1 MLEVY
6 MKENKMGV
14 MPVHKLLVTMS
25 LPIII
30 SMLVQALYNNVDSF
44 FVART
49 SREALTAVSQAFSA
63 QNLMIGIATGTGVG
77 VNALLSRALGQ
88 NDREKA
94 NRIAANGVLLAF
106 FGFAIIF
113 LFGLFGTDLYFRG
126 ILSTA
131 TFDDK
136 LNLELV
142 RQYGNDY
149 LRICSIGSLGV
160 FMQIMFERLMQA
172 TGRTVFTLFTQGLGA
187 IINIILDPI
196 FIFEEFSIGSFTIH
210 GFGMGAAGAA
220 VATIIGQFAA
230 AIIGVVLN
238 AIFNKDIKLKF
249 SNMRPDF
256 ALIGE
261 IYSIGVPS
269 IVMVAIGS
277 VMFYIMNII
286 IMGVSSVGA
295 TIFGVYFK
303 LQSITFMPVFGIN
316 NSVIPIIG
324 FNYGAQKRN
333 RMLKAVRLAAIYV
346 CIFMLLGLLLMQFF
360 PKQLLGIFES
370 DPEILTMG
378 ATALRTISLSF
389 VFAGICIALGSV
401 FQALGKGTYSL
412 YVSIARQLLVLVPVA
427 FLLSLTGKLNLIWLA
442 FPIAEIMSFVATL
455 FYFRR
460 INKKIISK
468 MPAEE

>member
-1 MLEVY
+1 
-6 MKENKMGV
+6 
-14 MPVHKLLVTMS
+14 
-25 LPIII
+25 
-30 SMLVQALYNNVDSF
+30 
-44 FVART
+44 
-49 SREALTAVSQAFSA
+49 
-63 QNLMIGIATGTGVG
+63 MIGIATGTGVG

-187 IINIILDPI
+187 VINIILDPI

-346 CIFMLLGLLLMQFF
+346 CIFMVLGLLLMQFF

>member
-346 CIFMLLGLLLMQFF
+346 CIFMVLGLLLMQFF